1 MRHLFL
7 LTSLTAA
14 FVWAGCNSSTTAPA
28 PAASGSSPAATTTNP
43 AVAAATTTNAS
54 QPAWNMKDKVIK
66 TDAEWQAALTA
77 EQFRVLR
84 KHGTERA
91 FTGALW
97 ENHEVGTYL
106 CAGCGLPIFGSD
118 TKFESGT
125 GWPSFFQP
133 LQQGNVGLRE
143 DNTFFS
149 RRIEVHCAR
158 CDGHLGHVFEDG
170 PKPTGLRYCLNSA
183 ALKFEKK

>member
-28 PAASGSSPAATTTNP
+28 PAASGSSPATTTNP
-43 AVAAATTTNAS
+43 AVAAATTTTNAS

-106 CAGCGLPIFGSD
+106 ARVRTADLRFD
-118 TKFESGT
+118 TKFESVPAGRAF
-125 GWPSFFQP
+125 SSH
-133 LQQGNVGLRE
+133 
-143 DNTFFS
+143 FS
-149 RRIEVHCAR
+149 RATSACAR
-158 CDGHLGHVFEDG
+158 TTLFLAAHRGALRPVRGHLGHVFEDG